1 MLHSVQVQR
10 VVNHWLLQR
19 GFSVGIGDSIAPRD
33 TMELISK
40 IISEAKGK
48 VQQTL
53 ESAQVRALSVCLS
66 QWFLLA
72 CIVPV
77 SLVLV
82 ACIVG
87 LTIMPVSCACQEC
100 FVLVS
105 VLGCSVCVLG
115 SSTHAINH
123 AVTHACSCLCVLCC
137 VSPGGQSAQAAR
149 QHHVADVR
157 GHREHHSRWRP

>member
-1 MLHSVQVQR
+1 M
-10 VVNHWLLQR
+10 VNHWLLQR

-53 ESAQVRALSVCLS
+53 ESAQVRALSPVTGSLV
-66 QWFLLA
+66 LVA

-82 ACIVG
+82 GLHRWAGKYACVRWCLSVVPVG
-87 LTIMPVSCACQEC
+87 GACQ
-100 FVLVS
+100 
-105 VLGCSVCVLG
+105 GCSVCVLG
-115 SSTHAINH
+115 STSHPFDPRLF
-123 AVTHACSCLCVLCC
+123 VLVCPLLCFPRRAKCPSSPAAPCC
-137 VSPGGQSAQAAR
+137 R
-149 QHHVADVR
+149 R
-157 GHREHHSRWRP
+157 SRAS